1 MRAAGH
7 QVRLV
12 SARAGLP
19 ALVRTLE
26 SQAPAVVFLTVPDDA
41 VAAVAAKLAAAGSTI
56 PGTVAFVHASG
67 ALELGALAPL
77 RRRHPVGSFHPLR
90 SFPEPG
96 PPESFRGIVIAVD
109 ASSESLR
116 RVLNRLV
123 RDLGAKPKRVDDTQR
138 AVYHAAAV
146 FASNYVVAL
155 LAEAISLLENSGW
168 TEKEAVEGLAP
179 LAEGAV
185 ANVLRRGPIAALT
198 GPIRRGDAETVRRHL
213 AALAELDARA
223 GRPIGPR
230 KTDVYRMLGQVGLEI
245 AQQAGLEPAAAEQT
259 RRALTRKVA
268 ATRRR
273 SRK

>member
-19 ALVRTLE
+19 ALVGTLE
-26 SQAPAVVFLTVPDDA
+26 SQAPALVFLTVPDDA

-56 PGTVAFVHASG
+56 PPTVAFVHTSG
-67 ALELGALAPL
+67 ALELEALAPL

-123 RDLGAKPKRVDDTQR
+123 RDLGAKPKRVEDTQR
-138 AVYHAAAV
+138 AIYHAAAV

-155 LAEAISLLENSGW
+155 LAEAISLLEDSGW
-168 TEKEAVEGLAP
+168 TEKEAVEGLIP

-185 ANVLRRGPIAALT
+185 ANVLRRGPIGALT
-198 GPIRRGDAETVRRHL
+198 GPIRRGDAETVTRHL
-213 AALAELDARA
+213 AALAALDARPGSHA
-223 GRPIGPR
+223 DPR
-230 KTDVYRMLGQVGLEI
+230 KTDVYRMLGQVALEI
-245 AQQAGLEPAAAEQT
+245 AQKAGLEPVAAEQT